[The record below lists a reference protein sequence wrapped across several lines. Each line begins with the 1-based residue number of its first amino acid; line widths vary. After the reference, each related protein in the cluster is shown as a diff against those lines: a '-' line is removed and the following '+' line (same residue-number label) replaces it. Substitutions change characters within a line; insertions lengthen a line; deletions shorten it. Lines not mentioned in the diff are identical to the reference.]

1 MHGNTRHFCWL
12 PACSP
17 WSFSDP
23 KSDQIFSIL
32 GFIGSCIGAIVL
44 WINLAK
50 IRNQPDHEKATEISY
65 WVTAASVSL
74 LAIVTFTGLIGTFM
88 KSYRTMRFYFGA
100 LIMVFILDLI
110 FGIISMISIFRV
122 SDEQLIQDCLH
133 NPDGELDAAV
143 DRAKCKG
150 IVLAVKIIFLVVY
163 IAILLLEIFICVLV
177 QRYSE
182 QIRDEEYTDAA
193 KRANI
198 NVIGGGNGLLPMK
211 GVVV

>member
-1 MHGNTRHFCWL
+1 MHGNTRHFCCCL
-12 PACSP
+12 PVRLGV
-17 WSFSDP
+17 F
-23 KSDQIFSIL
+23 IFSIL
-32 GFIGSCIGAIVL
+32 GFIGSGIGAVVL

-50 IRNQPDHEKATEISY
+50 VRNQPDHEKATEIAY

-100 LIMVFILDLI
+100 LILVFILDLI
-110 FGIISMISIFRV
+110 FGVISMISIFRV
-122 SDEQLIQDCLH
+122 PDEQLIQDCLH
-133 NPDGELDAAV
+133 NATDGSLKADAEV
-143 DRAKCKG
+143 TVNRAECKG
-150 IVLAVKIIFLVVY
+150 IVVAVKIIFLVVY

-198 NVIGGGNGLLPMK
+198 NVMGGGSGLLPMK